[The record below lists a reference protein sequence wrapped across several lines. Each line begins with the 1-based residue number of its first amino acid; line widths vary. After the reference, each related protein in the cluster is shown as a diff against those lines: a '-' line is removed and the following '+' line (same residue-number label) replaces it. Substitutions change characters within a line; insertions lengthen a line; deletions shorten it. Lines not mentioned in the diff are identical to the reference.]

1 MVSSAAS
8 PTFTAKSSRACLP
21 SRRSFGYKIVHRRRP
36 LKLVISDSKKEIGKK
51 AAGDGAELIRSAIR
65 DQGHA
70 AIIVATG
77 VSQFDVLSEL
87 VLAEGIDWYKVTA
100 FHLDEYAGMPI
111 THPASF
117 RLYLWQRFVSKLPV
131 PLRAFHFIN
140 ADGDCAAE
148 CRRLGDIIRQ
158 HPIDVAFIGIGENG
172 HVAFNDPPAD
182 FETEDPYI
190 VVNLDEACRR
200 QQLGEGW
207 FMTMD
212 DVPQQA
218 ISMSCRQIMKAKTI
232 ICTAPEKRKAEAV
245 RDTVNGAVTPKVPAS
260 ILQRHANCTLYL
272 DKASA
277 ALL

>member
-1 MVSSAAS
+1 MI
-8 PTFTAKSSRACLP
+8 
-21 SRRSFGYKIVHRRRP
+21 RR
-36 LKLVISDSKKEIGKK
+36 
-51 AAGDGAELIRSAIR
+51 AIR
-65 DQGHA
+65 DHGQA
-70 AIIVATG
+70 TIIVATG

-87 VLAEGIDWYKVTA
+87 VQVEGIDWYKVTA

-140 ADGDCAAE
+140 PDGDCAAE
-148 CRRLGDIIRQ
+148 CRRLGALIKD
-158 HPIDVAFIGIGENG
+158 HAVDLAFIGIGENG

-182 FETEDPYI
+182 FETEDAYI
-190 VVNLDEACRR
+190 VVSLDEACRR

-207 FMTMD
+207 FKTMD
-212 DVPQQA
+212 DVPRQA
-218 ISMSCRQIMKAKTI
+218 ISMSVRQIMKARTI
-232 ICTAPEKRKAEAV
+232 ICTAPEKRKAVAV
-245 RDTVNGAVTPKVPAS
+245 RDTVKGSVTPKVPAS

-272 DKASA
+272 DKESA